1 MNLIKSFLGLILI
14 LSSAISSI
22 SQNWEC
28 GMDVDSSYYTRSFYE
43 LAENP
48 QCDDYLHYIPGYLTH
63 ENQSKI
69 LTINLTVLVQYYGG
83 DTLKFVE
90 ANF

>member
-1 MNLIKSFLGLILI
+1 MIKKIILFQLCI
-14 LSSAISSI
+14 IMLLLSAKAQS
-22 SQNWEC
+22 WEC
-28 GMDVDSSYYTRSFYE
+28 GVVYDTSMTSQSFYE
-43 LAENP
+43 PAINP
-48 QCDDYLHYIPGYLTH
+48 QCDDYLYYIPGYLTH